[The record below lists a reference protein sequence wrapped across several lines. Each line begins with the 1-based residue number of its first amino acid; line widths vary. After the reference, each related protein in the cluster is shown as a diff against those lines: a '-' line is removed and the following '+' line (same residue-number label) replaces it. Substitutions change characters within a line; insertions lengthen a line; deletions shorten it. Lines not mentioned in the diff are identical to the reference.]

1 MKIYG
6 NVLTEDIKVNKG
18 TALVIGKFDGLHK
31 GHRAL
36 LDMLSKAKCEEGL
49 LTAIFTFVKSP
60 KEALE
65 NTKQQYILTTK
76 EKRLLMEQNGIDIL
90 IECPLEPEILSIE
103 PEAFVEDIL
112 VDKLNV
118 KRIFC
123 GEDCGFGYKRRGN
136 ADLLK
141 ELESKFGYKTTVI
154 KKLQYGGRDISSTY
168 IREEIAKGNL
178 ETVNELLGYP
188 YTAIGK
194 VVQGKM
200 LGRTLGFPTFN
211 IIPTEDKLLLPK
223 GVYYTNSLIDGQKYP
238 SITNIGTRPTVNGE
252 DDITI
257 ETNILDVSI
266 DLYEKTI
273 ELEFFK
279 YIRPEK
285 KFSSKEELKAAVE
298 EDIKRCRE
306 ENERLGAK

>member
-1 MKIYG
+1 
-6 NVLTEDIKVNKG
+6 
-18 TALVIGKFDGLHK
+18 
-31 GHRAL
+31 
-36 LDMLSKAKCEEGL
+36 
-49 LTAIFTFVKSP
+49 
-60 KEALE
+60 
-65 NTKQQYILTTK
+65 
-76 EKRLLMEQNGIDIL
+76 
-90 IECPLEPEILSIE
+90 
-103 PEAFVEDIL
+103 
-112 VDKLNV
+112 
-118 KRIFC
+118 
-123 GEDCGFGYKRRGN
+123 
-136 ADLLK
+136 
-141 ELESKFGYKTTVI
+141 
-154 KKLQYGGRDISSTY
+154 
-168 IREEIAKGNL
+168 
-178 ETVNELLGYP
+178 
-188 YTAIGK
+188 
-194 VVQGKM
+194 M